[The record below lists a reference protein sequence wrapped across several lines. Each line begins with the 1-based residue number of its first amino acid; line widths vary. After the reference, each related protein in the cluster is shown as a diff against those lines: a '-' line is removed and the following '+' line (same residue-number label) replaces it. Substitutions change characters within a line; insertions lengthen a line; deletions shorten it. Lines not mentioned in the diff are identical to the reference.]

1 MSQATGVDVGRE
13 FTRLVAGVR
22 GMLTEACVLAGSGAV
37 SDVQLAGLHELAAE
51 LVRVRDDASSL
62 VGLAVE
68 RLDASGVLLTQGF
81 GSTKAFLTQRTGM
94 APGKA
99 GAVVS
104 AARKQRSYAATR
116 IAQVAGRVTPD
127 AAAALIRGSE
137 AAIADKTD
145 ADRVQWREF
154 CEDYLLPIA
163 EQQSVEEVAGAAS
176 VLKEILDPE
185 AASRRVEEA
194 MASQFL
200 SVTQVGDQFVL
211 KGALTLENG
220 AALKVLLDRMR
231 DAKYRDGSL
240 TPDEQLTGDDAV
252 DERRRRHAAPHQDA
266 LSLAQLV
273 QTWLG
278 NGLVGQSHGVKPHI
292 TVITTVDDVT
302 AGFPGELIVP
312 GYANPVLVN
321 GDTVKRMLCD
331 ASVTELSSAGS
342 VVDRHA
348 HLHDG
353 VPCHGPAH
361 HGPAHHGP
369 GHHGS
374 VRRSQHTQAQ
384 HGLGLLHPVA
394 GCELNADS
402 ARLLRRRHHVWEE
415 GRRYRTVPPRMR
427 RALEIRD
434 RHCAF
439 PGCRIGIGWC
449 EAHHILEWD
458 DGGQTNLDN
467 LTLICSRHHHAVHEG
482 GWTITPNPGIDPG
495 CQTWLTFEPPDPAPP
510 RTQP

>member
-1 MSQATGVDVGRE
+1 V
-13 FTRLVAGVR
+13 
-22 GMLTEACVLAGSGAV
+22 
-37 SDVQLAGLHELAAE
+37 
-51 LVRVRDDASSL
+51 
-62 VGLAVE
+62 
-68 RLDASGVLLTQGF
+68 
-81 GSTKAFLTQRTGM
+81 
-94 APGKA
+94 
-99 GAVVS
+99 
-104 AARKQRSYAATR
+104 
-116 IAQVAGRVTPD
+116 
-127 AAAALIRGSE
+127 
-137 AAIADKTD
+137 
-145 ADRVQWREF
+145 
-154 CEDYLLPIA
+154 
-163 EQQSVEEVAGAAS
+163 
-176 VLKEILDPE
+176 
-185 AASRRVEEA
+185 
-194 MASQFL
+194 
-200 SVTQVGDQFVL
+200 
-211 KGALTLENG
+211 
-220 AALKVLLDRMR
+220 
-231 DAKYRDGSL
+231 
-240 TPDEQLTGDDAV
+240 
-252 DERRRRHAAPHQDA
+252 
-266 LSLAQLV
+266 QLV

-292 TVITTVDDVT
+292 TLITSVDEVQ
-302 AGFPGELIVP
+302 AGFPGELVVP

-361 HGPAHHGP
+361 P
-369 GHHGS
+369 
-374 VRRSQHTQAQ
+374 RRSVHTQAQ
-384 HGLGLLHPVA
+384 HGLGLLHPVT

-449 EAHHILEWD
+449 QAHHILEWD
-458 DGGQTNLDN
+458 DGGETNLDN

-482 GWTITPNPGIDPG
+482 GWTIVKNPGIHPG
-495 CQTWLTFEPPDPAPP
+495 CPTWITFEPPDPHPP

>member
-1 MSQATGVDVGRE
+1 MSQASFDDPAVA
-13 FTRLVAGVR
+13 FARLIAGAR
-22 GMLTEACVLAGSGAV
+22 GLLTEASVLACAGVV
-37 SDVQLAGLHELAAE
+37 SDMQLAGLPELAAE
-51 LVRVRDDASSL
+51 LFAVRDAAHAL
-62 VGLAVE
+62 GTVAVD

-81 GSTKAFLTQRTGM
+81 GSTKAFLAQRTGM

-116 IAQVAGRVTPD
+116 IAQIAGRITPD
-127 AAAALIRGSE
+127 LAAALIRGSE
-137 AAIADKTD
+137 AAIADKVD
-145 ADRVQWREF
+145 ADRVAWRTF

-163 EQQSVEEVAGAAS
+163 EQGSVEEVDGAGS
-176 VLKEILDPE
+176 VLKEVLDPE
-185 AASRRVEEA
+185 SASRRAEEA
-194 MASQFL
+194 MAQQFL

-252 DERRRRHAAPHQDA
+252 DERRRRNAAPHQDA

-273 QTWLG
+273 QLWLG
-278 NGLVGQSHGVKPHI
+278 NGMVGQSHGVKPHI
-292 TVITTVDDVT
+292 TLITTVDDVT
-302 AGFPGELIVP
+302 AEFPGELIVP

-321 GDTVKRMLCD
+321 GETVKRMLCD

-348 HLHDG
+348 HHHDG

-361 HGPAHHGP
+361 
-369 GHHGS
+369 
-374 VRRSQHTQAQ
+374 VRRSAHTQAQ
-384 HGLGLLHPVA
+384 HGLGLLHPGA
-394 GCELNADS
+394 GCDLNADS

-458 DGGQTNLDN
+458 DGGETNLDN

-482 GWTITPNPGIDPG
+482 GWTITRNPGIDPG
-495 CQTWLTFEPPDPAPP
+495 CPTWLTFEPPDPAPV